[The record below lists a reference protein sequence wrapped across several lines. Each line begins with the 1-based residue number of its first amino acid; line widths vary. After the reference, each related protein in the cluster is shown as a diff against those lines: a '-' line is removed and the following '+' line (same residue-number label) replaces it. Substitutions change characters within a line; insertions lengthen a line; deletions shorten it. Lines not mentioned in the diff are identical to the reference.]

1 MRRIL
6 AGVVVLLLVW
16 PALADD
22 DKPKDKGNEPD
33 KQTPA
38 EQYQALVK
46 EYVDAQQAFF
56 KEYRA
61 AKTQAERQKLIEEM
75 QPKPEKYAAKFLE
88 IAEKNPKDPAA
99 VDSLSWIVT
108 AVNAAPNAKDNPRA
122 KAVAILLR
130 DHITSDRLGQVC
142 QSLAFGIPDKD
153 GEALLR
159 GVMEKNPSVD
169 VQSEACLAL
178 AQIIGQK
185 GTLANRLK
193 DENMAKRFEQAY
205 GKDFVTEYKKLDPAK
220 LEAEN
225 EALFKQFADKYMT
238 KLKSDRLE
246 MVLQRLS
253 LNQSKGSELIMRRLL
268 DDNAMDIKPEVRG
281 RACIALAG
289 MLKQRAEGLPDAER
303 KEAEKLNKE
312 SETLFERVV
321 EKYADVKGNR
331 GGNLAD
337 DAKKQLFELR
347 FLSKGKPAPEIEGE
361 DLDGKQFKL
370 SDYKGK
376 VVLIDFWGNW

>member
-6 AGVVVLLLVW
+6 AGVVVLLLAW

-22 DKPKDKGNEPD
+22 DKPKEKPKEPD

-46 EYVDAQQAFF
+46 EYADAQQSFF

-61 AKTQAERQKLIEEM
+61 AKTQEERQKLINEK
-75 QPKPEKYAAKFLE
+75 QPKPDKYAAKFMEL
-88 IAEKNPKDPAA
+88 AEKNPKDPSA
-99 VDSLSWIVT
+99 VDSLVWVVSN
-108 AVNAAPNAKDNPRA
+108 VNVSPNAKDNPKS
-122 KAVAILLR
+122 KAIAILLR
-130 DHITSDRLGQVC
+130 DHITSDRLVQVC
-142 QSLAFGIPDKD
+142 QSLAFGLPDKD
-153 GEALLR
+153 AEALLR
-159 GVMEKNPSVD
+159 GAMEKSPSAD

-178 AQIIGQK
+178 AQLIGQK
-185 GTLANRLK
+185 SMLANRLK
-193 DENMAKRFEQAY
+193 DANMAKQYEQHF
-205 GKDFVTEYKKLDPAK
+205 GKEFVADFLKLDTAK
-220 LEAEN
+220 LDAEN

-238 KLKSDRLE
+238 KLKPERLE
-246 MVLQRLS
+246 MLLQRLS
-253 LNQSKGSELIMRRLL
+253 FNPSKGTEMVMRRLL
-268 DDNAMDIKPEVRG
+268 DDNAMGIKPEVRG

-289 MLKQRAEGLPDAER
+289 MLKQRAEGLTDAEA

-312 SETLFERVV
+312 SETLFERVI

-331 GGNLAD
+331 GGILAD
-337 DAKKQLFELR
+337 EAKKQLFELR

-376 VVLIDFWGNW
+376 VVLLDFWGNW